1 MPSLPQSSP
10 LSIQTVPKEQLA
22 ELRRAA
28 TDYVLRAT
36 DCILDGSEE
45 SLAFV
50 DHYLDRLRAE
60 PPRRPEAL
68 RLVAY
73 ALGTYLGDLALARFG
88 GRWLALPPPP
98 PGEGSDAAEGASA
111 TATDPT
117 SSPLRW
123 RVDLDAAPL
132 RFDPIGMAI
141 SAFADLLG
149 GENAELAGVEA
160 DDGISLR
167 PGARSLQ
174 AGLHEALA
182 RLSPVSADYYYS
194 FTGRFETLSHIVE
207 LTVELQG
214 QATAQLADAE
224 GEEPGAEPLLH

>member
-1 MPSLPQSSP
+1 MPSRPLPP
-10 LSIQTVPKEQLA
+10 TLSIETVPSHALA

-28 TDYVLRAT
+28 ADYVARAT
-36 DCILDGSEE
+36 GCVLDGSEE
-45 SLAFV
+45 SLAYV
-50 DHYLDRLRAE
+50 DHYLERLRAE

-68 RLVAY
+68 RLVAF
-73 ALGTYLGDLALARFG
+73 ALGTYLGDLAIARFG

-98 PGEGSDAAEGASA
+98 PEGDESERSTPA
-111 TATDPT
+111 DPT
-117 SSPLRW
+117 LAPLRW

-132 RFDPIGMAI
+132 RFDPIGMAL
-141 SAFADLLG
+141 SAFADLVAD
-149 GENAELAGVEA
+149 EDAELPEAEA

-174 AGLHEALA
+174 TALHEALA

-194 FTGRFETLSHIVE
+194 FTGRFETLAHIVE

-214 QATAQLADAE
+214 QAAARSEDRDDEDRA
-224 GEEPGAEPLLH
+224 GDPLLH